1 MKTTI
6 FRNPE
11 KLEMTD
17 VISTFKEALKDAEVF
32 SDSEIE
38 TLAETYAKN
47 PVDKF
52 IVTGDIE
59 ATDDA
64 CQGDI
69 IVLAEGTNMY
79 KENIGRVKELKKTDR
94 LVLQEGDSLTGD
106 HRIIPAE
113 GSNYTIKVGRFT
125 PKFLEGKRVW
135 GGDASYTAITFET
148 DKPFLIF
155 HREHGNMA
163 RCAGKYM
170 FYSQLDPETLNR
182 MMD

>member
-11 KLEMTD
+11 KLGINE
-17 VISTFKEALKDAEVF
+17 VIDLFKDSLEKSEVF
-32 SDSEIE
+32 SESEIDL
-38 TLAETYAKN
+38 LAETYAKN

-52 IVTGDIE
+52 IVAEELSGS
-59 ATDDA
+59 DDA

-69 IVLAEGTNMY
+69 IVLGEKTNMY
-79 KENIGRVKELKKTDR
+79 KENYPRVKGWKETDR
-94 LVLQEGDSLTGD
+94 LVLQEGDSITGD

-113 GSNYTIKVGRFT
+113 GSTYTVKQGKFT
-125 PKFLEGKRVW
+125 PKFLEGKNMW
-135 GGDASYTAITFET
+135 GREAVYNAISFTT

-163 RCAGKYM
+163 YTAGKYM
-170 FYSQLDPETLNR
+170 FYSQLDPDPLDR

>member
-1 MKTTI
+1 MKTII

-11 KLEMTD
+11 NLEKQEVTQ
-17 VISTFKEALKDAEVF
+17 IFKESLVESEGF
-32 SDSEIE
+32 TNSEIDL
-38 TLAETYAKN
+38 LAETYAKN
-47 PVDKF
+47 PTDKF
-52 IVTGDIE
+52 IITEDFQN
-59 ATDDA
+59 TDDA

-69 IVLAEGTNMY
+69 IIVPEGTNMY
-79 KENIGRVKELKKTDR
+79 KENIKRVSKTEKTDR

-113 GSNYTIKVGRFT
+113 GSKYEMRTGKFC

-135 GGDASYTAITFET
+135 GSDAEYTIRLFET

-155 HREHGNMA
+155 HREHGNQA
-163 RCAGKYM
+163 YKAGKYM
-170 FYSQLDPETLNR
+170 FYSQLDPETLTR

>member
-11 KLEMTD
+11 KLGINE
-17 VISTFKEALKDAEVF
+17 VIDLFKDSLEKSEVF
-32 SDSEIE
+32 SESEIDL
-38 TLAETYAKN
+38 LAETYAKN

-52 IVTGDIE
+52 IVAEELSGS
-59 ATDDA
+59 DDA

-69 IVLAEGTNMY
+69 IVLGEKTNMY
-79 KENIGRVKELKKTDR
+79 KENYPRVKGGKETD
-94 LVLQEGDSLTGD
+94 
-106 HRIIPAE
+106 RIIPAE
-113 GSNYTIKVGRFT
+113 GSTYTVKQGKFT
-125 PKFLEGKRVW
+125 PKFLEGKNMW
-135 GGDASYTAITFET
+135 GREAVYNAISFTT

-163 RCAGKYM
+163 YTAGKYM
-170 FYSQLDPETLNR
+170 FYSQLDPDTLDR